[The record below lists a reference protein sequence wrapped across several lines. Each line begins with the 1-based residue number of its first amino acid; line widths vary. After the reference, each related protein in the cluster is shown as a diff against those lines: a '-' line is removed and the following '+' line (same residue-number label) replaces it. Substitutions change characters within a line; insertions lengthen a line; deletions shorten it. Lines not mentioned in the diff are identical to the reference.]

1 MRPTVRSTSSLL
13 LAGLIGV
20 AATGAGTASARPGD
34 LAPNPPT
41 RPVPLTFA
49 ISDAEV
55 VEGDPG
61 DGHVLELE
69 VTGSRAHGSDVTFHA
84 QTGNLGFEA
93 APGVDFTPV
102 DEVVT
107 MPAGSTSFVVEV
119 PVIGDL
125 DIEQDAE
132 GAHELVI
139 VWLSDPSAGSIT
151 DGTAL
156 GTILDDD
163 APAPPTIHISQET
176 HAEGTGGPTGFH
188 FTVSLSHAS
197 DQPVSLDLVTTPG
210 SATSPS
216 DFQAVPATV
225 VFAPGQT
232 SADYVVS
239 VVGDAVAEGD
249 EEFVVEMS
257 NAQGGT
263 IVGGGGLGTI
273 LDDDSRGPGG
283 FTSLWAAVR
292 SLVQLV
298 LSLPA

>member
-1 MRPTVRSTSSLL
+1 MRPTVRSISSLV

-20 AATGAGTASARPGD
+20 SAVGTGTASARPDGFV
-34 LAPNPPT
+34 PNPPT

-61 DGHVLELE
+61 DAHVLQFE
-69 VTGSRAHGSDVTFHA
+69 VTGSRSHGSDVTFRAH
-84 QTGNLGFEA
+84 TGNLGFEA
-93 APGVDFTPV
+93 TPGVDFTPV
-102 DEVVT
+102 DETVT
-107 MPAGSTSFVVEV
+107 MPAGATSMVVDV
-119 PVIGDL
+119 PVTGDL
-125 DIEQDAE
+125 DVEQDAE
-132 GAHELVI
+132 GAHELV
-139 VWLSDPSAGSIT
+139 VMWLEDASAGSIT

-156 GTILDDD
+156 GTIHDDD
-163 APAPPTIHISQET
+163 APTPPTIHISQET
-176 HAEGTGGPTGFH
+176 HLEGTGGPTGFH
-188 FTVSLSHAS
+188 FTVSLSHPS

-210 SATSPS
+210 SATSPGDHQS
-216 DFQAVPATV
+216 VPATV

-232 SADYVVS
+232 TADYVVS
-239 VVGDAVAEGD
+239 VVGDAVPEGD

-283 FTSLWAAVR
+283 FTTLWTSIR

-298 LSLPA
+298 LALPA